1 MTVSKKSAIEKRINR
16 LEKEII
22 DLVEDDNR
30 PSLKDIQKRS
40 AIALKGLKELNSLKI
55 NYGK

>member
-1 MTVSKKSAIEKRINR
+1 MTVSKKSAVERRIAR

-30 PSLKDIQKRS
+30 PSLKDIRKRS
-40 AIALKGLKELNSLKI
+40 AIAINGLKELRSHNAKD
-55 NYGK
+55 